1 MLPTKNI
8 QKHIIN
14 SLLSYKTTLNPSN
27 FTKNIFALNWNLTWE
42 QNRTVLYLND
52 DWTETIALIFG
63 DGYIYTKW
71 FATQKK
77 ST

>member
-1 MLPTKNI
+1 MHFTFSKSF
-8 QKHIIN
+8 H
-14 SLLSYKTTLNPSN
+14 PSN
-27 FTKNIFALNWNLTWE
+27 FTENIFASIFCFFVLLFSCE

-71 FATQKK
+71 FAT
-77 ST
+77 